1 MERSTRE
8 PEIFLGI
15 MAGSVDLDTYRED
28 AGIDKE
34 EPKLLSF
41 RHAGNGD
48 PTSSHRDLRRRLGRG
63 DEVSP

>member
-1 MERSTRE
+1 
-8 PEIFLGI
+8 
-15 MAGSVDLDTYRED
+15 MAGSVDLDTYREG

-48 PTSSHRDLRRRLGRG
+48 PTSLHRDLRRRLGRG